1 MTLVCKAAGGNPL
14 AEISWYKNGIK
25 VDSSYTTSGRDSSN
39 TYSFMASSEDNN
51 AKYRCESQNELSSEP
66 LMAEIVLSVNCKFL
80 IRLFK
85 GNSDENSLLLL
96 YEEVSFFSSF
106 GLKVR
111 GPFQILFGSNHV
123 QGSLSLSKVEIGV
136 KTVDSMM
143 LQNYSLAEKLASGRG
158 S

>member
-111 GPFQILFGSNHV
+111 GPFQIPFGSNHV
-123 QGSLSLSKVEIGV
+123 RCSLFL
-136 KTVDSMM
+136 
-143 LQNYSLAEKLASGRG
+143 KLRLVLKLLIV
-158 S
+158 

>member
-123 QGSLSLSKVEIGV
+123 HCTRLSLF
-136 KTVDSMM
+136 
-143 LQNYSLAEKLASGRG
+143 LKLRLVLKLLIV
-158 S
+158 